1 MIQRGRTIFAG
12 VVAVTLIGALAF
24 IAGCG
29 GDDNATGGGTGTTAE
44 IPALTIAN
52 KGFTESNI
60 VTEAYKQALEA
71 KGASVN
77 VKSLASSEIAD
88 AAIRKGDIQMY
99 SEYTGTIVGAL
110 LKEAKPPTAVADQVA
125 LIKQKYEPEG
135 LTVLEPAP
143 FNNDNEVACTKEAV
157 DKYSLT
163 DLASLAKA
171 APNLVYSANPE
182 HTTRADGLPLLE
194 KSYGIKFKSVTK
206 VDIGLRYKPIEDG
219 QAQCVYAFGTDPQIA
234 ANDLVVITDNKGEF
248 QGAAFQGIPVVS
260 RKYLDSAPPEFAETV
275 NAVSAALTSDEVRA
289 MNAKVDIDKDDPE
302 EVAKAFLESKG
313 LLTK

>member
-1 MIQRGRTIFAG
+1 MIQRVRTLIA
-12 VVAVTLIGALAF
+12 AAIAMALIGAF
-24 IAGCG
+24 VAGCG
-29 GDDNATGGGTGTTAE
+29 GDDDATGGDTGASAE
-44 IPALTIAN
+44 IPALTIAD

-71 KGASVN
+71 KGATVTIQ
-77 VKSLASSEIAD
+77 SLASSEIAD

-99 SEYTGTIVGAL
+99 SEYTGTIVGVL
-110 LKEAKPPTAVADQVA
+110 LKAPNPPTAVADQVA
-125 LIKQKYEPEG
+125 LIKQEYEPDG
-135 LTVLEPAP
+135 LTVLDAAP

-157 DKYSLT
+157 DEYSLT

-171 APNLVYSANPE
+171 APELVYSANPE

-194 KSYGIKFKSVTK
+194 KSYGIKFKKVVK

-260 RKYLDSAPPEFAETV
+260 KAYLDAAPPKFAETV

-302 EVAKAFLESKG
+302 EVAKAFLEAKG
-313 LLTK
+313 LLTQ